1 MPTACTKS
9 TKRLQ
14 IEIFHQSI
22 KQNTSLSKSPTRI
35 IRTQSN
41 PKFASLITYCK
52 LELLKVKTSLN
63 HFAIKQKLL
72 LKANI
77 LMFNELQVLKGVAK
91 DELLRNF
98 ISYLSIYIIAKI
110 FNVFNIIC
118 VGFFVTISCHYS
130 LLGLSKN

>member
-22 KQNTSLSKSPTRI
+22 TQNTSLSKSPTRI

-63 HFAIKQKLL
+63 HFEIEQKIL

-77 LMFNELQVLKGVAK
+77 LMFNELQ
-91 DELLRNF
+91 
-98 ISYLSIYIIAKI
+98 ISPRDSSVKR
-110 FNVFNIIC
+110 
-118 VGFFVTISCHYS
+118 
-130 LLGLSKN
+130 